1 MYKVRIK
8 NDDGSIWHESRAYD
22 VFAAAHWLLKAW
34 TDCPVMRGGRVVVL
48 ESV

>member
-8 NDDGSIWHESRAYD
+8 NADGSIWHESRAYD
-22 VFAAAHWLLKAW
+22 VFAAAQWLLGAW
-34 TDCPVMRGGRVVVL
+34 GDCPVMTGGRRVVL